1 MYICIDVGGDR
12 FWRCDELAMAIVR
25 RMVARYGPDIVIAQ
39 SGGNGVDH
47 AEATGDAEERDDV
60 LAG

>member
-1 MYICIDVGGDR
+1 MRIVVGDER
-12 FWRCDELAMAIVR
+12 SWRCDDLAMAIVR
-25 RMVARYGPDIVIAQ
+25 RMVARYCPVIAIAQ

-47 AEATGDAEERDDV
+47 AEATGDTEERDAV

>member
-1 MYICIDVGGDR
+1 MVGGDR

>member
-1 MYICIDVGGDR
+1 
-12 FWRCDELAMAIVR
+12 MAIVR

-39 SGGNGVDH
+39 SGGNDVDH